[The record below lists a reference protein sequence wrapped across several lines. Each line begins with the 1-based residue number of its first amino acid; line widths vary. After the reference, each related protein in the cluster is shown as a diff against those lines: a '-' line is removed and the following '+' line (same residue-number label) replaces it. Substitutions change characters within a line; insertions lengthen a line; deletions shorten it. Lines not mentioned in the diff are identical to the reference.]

1 MRRWCRLRSALAGL
15 GIMLCA
21 PLGTPSSSRAA
32 AAPQVDLHALLPAR
46 IQQSGVLVIATDAHH
61 PPNESFA
68 EDGKTIVGFEPDLW
82 NTLAKLL
89 GVKAEVISVD
99 FDGLIPG
106 VQSGRFDVAFES
118 ISDSPAR
125 EQQVSFVD
133 FAAAT
138 AVLYTLADNSAVTSD
153 PSSLCGLKG
162 GVQSGTDFDDSVHRL
177 SAGCVLHGKPAI
189 DVKEYASDAAVVMA
203 LYSQRVDFALNDRM
217 AAQKMIE
224 FAPHPLKIVDV
235 GLPKFTV
242 GAITRRDDTALAS
255 ALLAAFQRMHADG
268 TYQAILAKW
277 QIDSLALAQP
287 GMNLAAG
294 RP

>member
-1 MRRWCRLRSALAGL
+1 
-15 GIMLCA
+15 
-21 PLGTPSSSRAA
+21 
-32 AAPQVDLHALLPAR
+32 
-46 IQQSGVLVIATDAHH
+46 
-61 PPNESFA
+61 
-68 EDGKTIVGFEPDLW
+68 
-82 NTLAKLL
+82 
-89 GVKAEVISVD
+89 
-99 FDGLIPG
+99 
-106 VQSGRFDVAFES
+106 
-118 ISDSPAR
+118 
-125 EQQVSFVD
+125 
-133 FAAAT
+133 
-138 AVLYTLADNSAVTSD
+138 
-153 PSSLCGLKG
+153 
-162 GVQSGTDFDDSVHRL
+162 
-177 SAGCVLHGKPAI
+177 
-189 DVKEYASDAAVVMA
+189 VVMA